1 MKNGHFT
8 GSPQTKRGNN
18 MRVLISGA
26 SGLVGTELYS
36 QLRQLGHEPIKLVR
50 RDAKAPDEISWN
62 PKKGQLHSSFE
73 DIDAIVN
80 LAGATTGKIPWTKK
94 YKEEIMDSRLD
105 STKTLVQAI
114 NRATNK
120 PKVLISGSASG
131 IYGEGGSLWLSED
144 SPKGEGFLSD
154 LAFIWEQEALK
165 ANTRVVLIR
174 TTLVM
179 SRKLGA
185 LGKLLPLIRAGIGG
199 PLGSGKQFWA
209 WINLVDEVAA
219 IIHLINTPS
228 ANGAYNLTAPD
239 PATCAEMIHGLGKAL
254 KRPTWVRVPA
264 FAMRLLIGE
273 AAQELLLVSQKMT
286 ANKLLASGFRFR
298 YPDLNSSINW
308 VVSKDD

>member
-36 QLRQLGHEPIKLVR
+36 QLRELGHEPIKLVR